1 MNQQATADEIQAAA
15 HEYRRQCYAE
25 TGRWPKFNQILEWM
39 ASRYDLSGYTVLP
52 GTSGWTRV
60 LSIEGDELRRQ
71 YAEQLRV
78 KELEAVDLAH
88 RWQRFQRRV
97 RSGEV
102 EAAVARHIAKR
113 WPGYRVEHSHSAV
126 GSLSFYV
133 VDDNTGIAVLKIS
146 DHNTLYQQLEHR
158 TPFIN
163 LSLHPSLTE
172 LKRAIDA
179 QLSDIQETVY
189 VAPQ

>member
-1 MNQQATADEIQAAA
+1 MNQQTTAAAIQAAV
-15 HEYRRQCYAE
+15 HEYRRICYAE
-25 TGRWPKFNQILEWM
+25 TGRWPKYKQILEWM
-39 ASRYDLSGYTVLP
+39 ASQYDLTGYTVLP

-133 VDDNTGIAVLKIS
+133 VDDNTGTAALKLS
-146 DHNTLYQQLEHR
+146 DHNTLYQEIEHR
-158 TPFIN
+158 TPFVN
-163 LSLHPSLTE
+163 LSQHPSLTE

-179 QLSDIQETVY
+179 QLGGISG
-189 VAPQ
+189 